1 MKLDYIKDT
10 TGNNYIGINIYV
22 DRVTPYLNKLKNII
36 RDDYD
41 TYVQNQQNR
50 DRGHYHITVINVMD
64 YNRISKEIGIDK
76 FINSLEHDFS
86 QEFDDV
92 KFMGLGTA
100 EKNGNR
106 TYFIVVKSEQLQE
119 LRKKYDLP
127 EQDFHI
133 TLGFKWKDV
142 FGVRKNEVIKENDPF
157 LKLLSNLY
165 YNNHETFEFI
175 KEIDNFDYDLNKDIT
190 PVEIKDSNATFRID
204 SNYFTVSLM
213 DDGNLRIVAK
223 WQDDKNLP
231 IISNTIIS
239 KKFKDI

>member
-100 EKNGNR
+100 DKNGNR
-106 TYFIVVKSEQLQE
+106 T
-119 LRKKYDLP
+119 
-127 EQDFHI
+127 
-133 TLGFKWKDV
+133 
-142 FGVRKNEVIKENDPF
+142 
-157 LKLLSNLY
+157 
-165 YNNHETFEFI
+165 
-175 KEIDNFDYDLNKDIT
+175 
-190 PVEIKDSNATFRID
+190 
-204 SNYFTVSLM
+204 
-213 DDGNLRIVAK
+213 
-223 WQDDKNLP
+223 
-231 IISNTIIS
+231 
-239 KKFKDI
+239 